1 VKSGPKSRNSVEQ
14 RELTFRRTLLKW
26 SKANFHS
33 FPWRETSDPYSV
45 LIGELL
51 LQRTRRENVTP
62 VYKSFLARWPSADAL
77 SKAHPA
83 ALASAIRPLGLSKR
97 AGTLK
102 SLGRELTSMP
112 SIPTDPKALQQLP
125 GVGPYAS
132 NAVAIFARG
141 RNLPLVDWVI
151 ARVLR
156 RYFGLPS
163 RARPNQDAALWATA
177 SSLASRGTA
186 GRLWL
191 ATLDFAAAVCRPRPR
206 CDVCPLASSCR
217 YARSLPQPA

>member
-1 VKSGPKSRNSVEQ
+1 VKSGSKSRSSVDR

-26 SKANFHS
+26 SNANSQS

-51 LQRTRRENVTP
+51 LQRTRRENVSP
-62 VYKSFLARWPSADAL
+62 VYKRFLARWPSAEAL
-77 SKAHPA
+77 SRARPA
-83 ALASAIRPLGLSKR
+83 ALASTIRPLGLTKR
-97 AGTLK
+97 AGILK
-102 SLGRELTSMP
+102 SLGRELASMP
-112 SIPTDPKALQQLP
+112 SIPSDPKALQELP
-125 GVGPYAS
+125 GVGPYSA

-156 RYFGLPS
+156 RYFGLTS
-163 RARPNQDAALWATA
+163 GARPNQDAALWATA

-186 GRLWL
+186 RQLWL
-191 ATLDFAAAVCRPRPR
+191 ATLDFAAAICRPKPQ
-206 CDVCPLASSCR
+206 CGVCPLVKSCR
-217 YARSLPQPA
+217 YAQSLAKAV